1 MYRSGRGGVEKDYAE
16 AMRWFRKAAE
26 RDNPYAQ
33 YLLGQLYQRG
43 QGTGQDYREAMTWF
57 RNAADRGYLDAL
69 LSVGW
74 LYENGLGVPED
85 KANAI
90 DWYRKAAK
98 AGSGKARQALE
109 RLGKVQ

>member
-1 MYRSGRGGVEKDYAE
+1 
-16 AMRWFRKAAE
+16 
-26 RDNPYAQ
+26 
-33 YLLGQLYQRG
+33 
-43 QGTGQDYREAMTWF
+43 MTWF
-57 RNAADRGYLDAL
+57 RKAADRGYLDAL

-90 DWYRKAAK
+90 EWYRKAAK
-98 AGSGKARQALE
+98 AGSGNARQALE